1 MSFALR
7 TTLALFA
14 ISVIGCTSNDIRL
27 DGEYVTTGVWD
38 LSAPFGRDGIGGA
51 FADLLIEESV
61 KPVVPGLLEEEAID
75 LTSTLARGPIK
86 DLVESQL
93 PPELKEDGEVLLGL
107 KRLLPQVNVETTM
120 NFQEDERASEMV
132 TQLSF
137 TVGDDQILLSSE
149 QLPPGVSLAA
159 DIEGDRKG
167 RDRMELEPYNLEL
180 RFGELI
186 LILVDVALEHDA
198 AGLNAQTQNA
208 IACAQIVEAITN
220 ADGNFGFEVAGRDFS
235 ISGSALRAT
244 CDALKDALSQYALG
258 LARLDSGL
266 QLEGQITLLDDD
278 QDLIADRFSSDTEF
292 EGRITLLPGPFE
304 PKFAPNFM
312 GMRR

>member
-14 ISVIGCTSNDIRL
+14 ISVIGCTSDDIRL

-61 KPVVPGLLEEEAID
+61 KPVVPGLLEDEAID
-75 LTSTLARGPIK
+75 LTSSLIRTPIK
-86 DLVESQL
+86 GLVESQL
-93 PPELKEDGEVLLGL
+93 PSELKEDGEVLLGL

-120 NFQEDERASEMV
+120 NFRDDEASETV

-137 TVGDDQILLSSE
+137 TVGDDQLLLSSE

-167 RDRMELEPYNLEL
+167 RDRMKLEPYNLEL

-186 LILVDVALEHDA
+186 LILVDEALEHDA
-198 AGLNAQTQNA
+198 ADLNAQTQNA
-208 IACAQIVEAITN
+208 IACAQIIEAITN

-235 ISGSALRAT
+235 ISSADLRAT
-244 CDALKDALSQYALG
+244 CDALKETLSQYALG